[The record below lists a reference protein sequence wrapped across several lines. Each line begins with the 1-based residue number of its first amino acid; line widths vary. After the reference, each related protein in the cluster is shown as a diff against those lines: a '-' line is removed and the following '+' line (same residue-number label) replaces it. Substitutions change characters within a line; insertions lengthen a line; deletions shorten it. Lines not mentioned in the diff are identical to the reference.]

1 MIAKTEAQ
9 QNQSTNVSINEVIE
23 NILVKNPE
31 KYLDTSYVKKTITD
45 NLVKS
50 NQEMVTYVQHLIKEF
65 IDFK

>member
-31 KYLDTSYVKKTITD
+31 KYIDTSYVKKTITD
-45 NLVKS
+45 KLVKS